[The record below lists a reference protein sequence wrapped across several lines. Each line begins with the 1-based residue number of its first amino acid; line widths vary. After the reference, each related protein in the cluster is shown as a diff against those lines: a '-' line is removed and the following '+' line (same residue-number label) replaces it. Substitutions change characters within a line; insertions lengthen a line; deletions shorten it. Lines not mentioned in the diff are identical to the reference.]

1 MFFLRE
7 GGVHLGLVVEGVGG
21 RLGLV
26 LVVICL
32 RLHIPLRTLGFEL
45 YRQETSVAECV

>member
-1 MFFLRE
+1 MLDVLSL
-7 GGVHLGLVVEGVGG
+7 GKGVDLGLVVEGEVG

-32 RLHIPLRTLGFEL
+32 RLHIPFSARV
-45 YRQETSVAECV
+45 SS